1 VADISNR
8 ERTSANLRK
17 SADHRATRQR
27 LAHAWLRLSSI
38 LIVSTTCVPAAL
50 AQVVMPDAATSLRD
64 RYAAMTE
71 QLEQSPLGPG
81 LYLESVESS
90 RTLQGD
96 VYAVVNYPLA
106 AISEIFASPDN
117 WCAALILH
125 LNVKYCRAAVRGER
139 TVLTVAI
146 GKKIDQPLD
155 ETYRVE
161 FTYSV
166 AASTP
171 DYGAV
176 GLYAKKGPLGT
187 KNYNIALQFIGLEG
201 ERAFLHVRYS
211 YEYGFLA
218 GVAMRIYLA
227 TSGQSKIGFTTV
239 GGENGRPPR
248 LIGGVRGALER
259 NAMRYYLAIDAYL
272 ATATTP
278 APERF
283 DESLERWFAATE
295 HYAAQLHEVE
305 HDAYVTMKRGEYL
318 RQQILP

>member
-1 VADISNR
+1 MAAILMA
-8 ERTSANLRK
+8 SAM
-17 SADHRATRQR
+17 
-27 LAHAWLRLSSI
+27 
-38 LIVSTTCVPAAL
+38 CVPAAL
-50 AQVVMPDAATSLRD
+50 PQVAMPDRATSLRD

-71 QLEQSPLGPG
+71 QLEQSPLEQG

-96 VYAVVNYPLA
+96 VYAVVDYPFDT
-106 AISEIFASPDN
+106 ISAVFASPQN
-117 WCAALILH
+117 WCEALILH
-125 LNVKYCRAAVRGER
+125 LNVKYCQAAVRGER

-146 GKKIDQPLD
+146 GKKVEQPLD

-166 AASTP
+166 TASTP
-171 DYGAV
+171 EYMAV
-176 GLYAKKGPLGT
+176 GLCAKKGPLGT
-187 KNYNIALQFIGLEG
+187 KNYNIALELIGLEG

-211 YEYGFLA
+211 YGYGVLA
-218 GVAMRIYLA
+218 GFAMRIYLA
-227 TSGQSKIGFTTV
+227 SSGQSKVGFTTV
-239 GGENGRPPR
+239 GGENGQPPH
-248 LIGGVRGALER
+248 LVGGMRGALER

-272 ATATTP
+272 GTAATP

-295 HYAAQLHEVE
+295 RYAQQLHEVE
-305 HDAYVTMKRGEYL
+305 HDAYVTMKRHEYI

>member
-1 VADISNR
+1 MA
-8 ERTSANLRK
+8 SA
-17 SADHRATRQR
+17 
-27 LAHAWLRLSSI
+27 
-38 LIVSTTCVPAAL
+38 TCVPAAL
-50 AQVVMPDAATSLRD
+50 PQVAMPDPATSLRD

-71 QLEQSPLGPG
+71 QLEQSPLAQG

-96 VYAVVNYPLA
+96 VYAVVDYPFA
-106 AISEIFASPDN
+106 TIGEVFASPQN
-117 WCAALILH
+117 WCEALILH
-125 LNVKYCRAAVRGER
+125 LNVKYCQAAVSGER

-146 GKKIDQPLD
+146 GKKVEQPLD

-166 AASTP
+166 TASTP
-171 DYGAV
+171 EYMAV
-176 GLYAKKGPLGT
+176 GLHAKKGPLGT
-187 KNYNIALQFIGLEG
+187 KNYNIALEFIGLEG

-211 YEYGFLA
+211 YGYGVLA
-218 GVAMRIYLA
+218 GLAMRIYLA
-227 TSGQSKIGFTTV
+227 SSGQSKVGFTTV
-239 GGENGRPPR
+239 GGENGQPPH
-248 LIGGVRGALER
+248 LVGGMRGALER

-272 ATATTP
+272 GTAATP

-295 HYAAQLHEVE
+295 RYAQQLHEVE
-305 HDAYVTMKRGEYL
+305 HDAYVMMKRHEYI